1 MNNKR
6 NRYVYLVYIAINFI
20 IYYPVL
26 DNAFIS
32 DDYDSLYRIH
42 VEKTILIKEFFRPMI
57 DLSFYLNFLV
67 SKLNPWSYYL
77 LNIII
82 HISNVI
88 LVYQLVLNY
97 GRYIKKD
104 IQTLAFFS
112 GFLFMIY
119 PFHNEGIIW
128 LTGRLASIAC
138 MFGLLSI
145 NAILLPVNRIL
156 KISLAVAF
164 YFLGLLAYES
174 ILFLPFIVIVF
185 CRTRSKALK
194 SVLREIGLALIIMAA
209 YLVVRWTLS
218 GTIYGTYGERMYNW
232 SIKSN
237 IVKLLK
243 VFGRAVLPPAENA
256 SLLTALFVGM
266 ILLLTTAF
274 WLTTRS
280 SGYMQSFKGDLFK
293 SGLAFII
300 AMAIPVFFGISTRTT
315 EGDRLLYFP
324 SVFLAIFIANW
335 LFLLKKRIFRNF
347 VLSAI
352 ALYFLFFLFSNNR
365 RWEKASHASD
375 SIISEVKNNNNK
387 EIVIINLPDELEG
400 AFVFRNGFYKAL
412 LLNGIDTGRVVVNN
426 YLTRLQYLGLE
437 GKIKADSG
445 SSLYSI
451 LPVTHILP
459 TGDSD
464 SLIIVN
470 TLANTQKMVS
480 SNAVLYFWDKCS
492 LQRVNN

>member
-1 MNNKR
+1 
-6 NRYVYLVYIAINFI
+6 
-20 IYYPVL
+20 
-26 DNAFIS
+26 
-32 DDYDSLYRIH
+32 
-42 VEKTILIKEFFRPMI
+42 
-57 DLSFYLNFLV
+57 
-67 SKLNPWSYYL
+67 
-77 LNIII
+77 
-82 HISNVI
+82 
-88 LVYQLVLNY
+88 
-97 GRYIKKD
+97 
-104 IQTLAFFS
+104 
-112 GFLFMIY
+112 
-119 PFHNEGIIW
+119 
-128 LTGRLASIAC
+128 
-138 MFGLLSI
+138 
-145 NAILLPVNRIL
+145 
-156 KISLAVAF
+156 
-164 YFLGLLAYES
+164 LAYES

-185 CRTRSKALK
+185 RWSYSKALK
-194 SVLREIGLALIIMAA
+194 LVLREIGLALIIMAV
-209 YLVVRWTLS
+209 YLVVRWALS
-218 GTIYGTYGERMYNW
+218 GTIYGTYGERMYDW
-232 SIKSN
+232 SIKNN

-274 WLTTRS
+274 WLITRS
-280 SGYMQSFKGDLFK
+280 NGYTQSFKRDLFK
-293 SGLAFII
+293 LGLTFIT

-335 LFLLKKRIFRNF
+335 LLLLKKRIFRNF
-347 VLSAI
+347 AFSVI
-352 ALYFLFFLFSNNR
+352 CLYFLFFLFTNNR
-365 RWEKASHASD
+365 RWEMASRASD
-375 SIISEVKNNNNK
+375 NIISEIRKNNVK
-387 EIVIINLPDELEG
+387 EIVVINLPDELEG